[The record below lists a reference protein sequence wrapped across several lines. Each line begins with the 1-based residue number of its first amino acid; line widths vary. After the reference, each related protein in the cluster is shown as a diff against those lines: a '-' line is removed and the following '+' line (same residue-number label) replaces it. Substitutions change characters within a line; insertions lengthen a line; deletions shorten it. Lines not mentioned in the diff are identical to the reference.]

1 MPEDESQT
9 PPVIPSFAS
18 LRAPGRRAGMDWL
31 DPEPPSAPAVAAPL
45 PPRAPRPAEWPDLLR
60 LGVRVARSLACL
72 PGRVALW
79 SLRHLGGDDTRPH
92 PLTARGRSDTTR
104 SPH

>member
-18 LRAPGRRAGMDWL
+18 LRAPGRRSAMDWL
-31 DPEPPSAPAVAAPL
+31 DPAPAPVTAPARVPA
-45 PPRAPRPAEWPDLLR
+45 PPRAARPPEWPDLLR
-60 LGVRVARSLACL
+60 LGVHVARSLACV

-79 SLRHLGGDDTRPH
+79 SFRRL
-92 PLTARGRSDTTR
+92 AR
-104 SPH
+104 

>member
-18 LRAPGRRAGMDWL
+18 LRAPRRRAAMDWL
-31 DPEPPSAPAVAAPL
+31 DPEPSPAIAVAAPL

-60 LGVRVARSLACL
+60 LGVHLARTLACV
-72 PGRVALW
+72 PGRLAMW
-79 SLRHLGGDDTRPH
+79 SLRQLER
-92 PLTARGRSDTTR
+92 
-104 SPH
+104 